1 MKDFRFLYYLTRI
14 DGLGSVRIKRLV
26 DKFGAAED
34 VFGASVKELS
44 EVENISAK
52 SAEVILSSRRRFEEM
67 ESDYN
72 ALQEKLD
79 KMDIGVLTLDDDDYP
94 DLLKRI
100 YDPPVILYCR
110 GNYNKENLVNCIGIV
125 GTRKP
130 TDYGKRMAEMFA
142 KELSD
147 TGITVVSGF
156 ARGIDT
162 FAHKSVLS
170 SGNPDAVTAAVFGC
184 GVDIIYPPENKK
196 LYDEML
202 EKGIILSEYDVS
214 AYPDAA
220 NFPKRNRI
228 ISGLSYGTIVIE
240 SDADGGAMIT
250 ARTALDQSREVFAV
264 PGYITSKQS
273 HGTNTL
279 IKSGQAKLVENIED
293 ILEEVQNKL
302 ININVITNGN
312 GKAVNN
318 VKIDLKDNEKLI
330 YEQILSKNEP
340 LHIDSISELTG
351 LNISDSLVTLLNLE
365 FKGCIEQLP
374 GKRFK
379 VK

>member
-1 MKDFRFLYYLTRI
+1 
-14 DGLGSVRIKRLV
+14 
-26 DKFGAAED
+26 
-34 VFGASVKELS
+34 
-44 EVENISAK
+44 
-52 SAEVILSSRRRFEEM
+52 
-67 ESDYN
+67 
-72 ALQEKLD
+72 
-79 KMDIGVLTLDDDDYP
+79 
-94 DLLKRI
+94 
-100 YDPPVILYCR
+100 
-110 GNYNKENLVNCIGIV
+110 
-125 GTRKP
+125 
-130 TDYGKRMAEMFA
+130 
-142 KELSD
+142 
-147 TGITVVSGF
+147 
-156 ARGIDT
+156 
-162 FAHKSVLS
+162 VLS

-202 EKGIILSEYDVS
+202 EKGIILSDYDVS

-293 ILEEVQNKL
+293 ILDEVQNKL

-365 FKGCIEQLP
+365 FKGCVEQLP